1 MHICGIDEAGRGPL
15 AGPVVVAAVAFHC
28 EKNISGI
35 KDSKKLSS
43 RERERL
49 YLEIVNKAADYK
61 IFVINHKIID
71 EINILK
77 AVMLGMK
84 KCINLFDKEKHR
96 FLIDGNYFK
105 LENNEERNY
114 NFETIVKG
122 DDKIFE
128 ISCASILAKVTRDR
142 IMKIYSN
149 FFPEYLFERHKG
161 YPTKMHIDI
170 IKKSGITPIHRKS
183 FCEKIFIANEICKK

>member
-15 AGPVVVAAVAFHC
+15 AGPVVVAAVTFQG
-28 EKNISGI
+28 EKNIPGI

-49 YLEIVNKAADYK
+49 YFEIVNKAAEYK

-84 KCINLFDKEKHR
+84 KCINLFDKEKHQ

-128 ISCASILAKVTRDR
+128 ISCASILAKVTRDK

-161 YPTKMHIDI
+161 YATKMHIDI
-170 IKKSGITPIHRKS
+170 IKKSGITQIHRKS
-183 FCEKIFIANEICKK
+183 FCKKYL

>member
-1 MHICGIDEAGRGPL
+1 MYICGIDEAGRGPL
-15 AGPVVVAAVAFHC
+15 AGPVVVAAVSFRGGTDIA
-28 EKNISGI
+28 GI

-49 YLEIVNKAADYK
+49 YFEIVKKASGYK

-84 KCINLFDKEKHR
+84 KCIRFFDKTEHK
-96 FLIDGNYFK
+96 FLIDGNYFR
-105 LENNEERNY
+105 LGNNEEKVYNY
-114 NFETIVKG
+114 ETIVKG
-122 DDKIFE
+122 DEKIFE

-142 IMKIYSN
+142 IMTIYSKI
-149 FFPEYLFERHKG
+149 FPEYLFDKHKG
-161 YPTKMHIDI
+161 YPTGHHIEI
-170 IKKSGITPIHRKS
+170 IKKSGVTPIHRKT
-183 FCEKIFIANEICKK
+183 FCKKYL

>member
-1 MHICGIDEAGRGPL
+1 MRICGIDEAGRGPL
-15 AGPVVVAAVAFHC
+15 AGPVVVAAVTFQGVPD
-28 EKNISGI
+28 IPGI
-35 KDSKKLSS
+35 RDSKKLSS
-43 RERERL
+43 LERERL
-49 YLEIVNKAADYK
+49 YLEIVNKAAYYK

-77 AVMLGMK
+77 AVMFGMK
-84 KCINLFDKEKHR
+84 KCINRFDKEKHR

-105 LENNEERNY
+105 LENNEEKNY

-142 IMKIYSN
+142 IMKIYSTL
-149 FFPEYLFERHKG
+149 FPEYLFERHKG
-161 YPTKMHIDI
+161 YPTKLHIEK
-170 IKKSGITPIHRKS
+170 IKKSGVTPIHRMT
-183 FCEKIFIANEICKK
+183 FCQKYL